1 MDKSSYSGSTCLAR
15 EFLESWM
22 VLIILMFGCTEE
34 DIRLKYINTHLTSV
48 NLLIVFLSNIYISFL
63 FVIDFICYQR

>member
-1 MDKSSYSGSTCLAR
+1 MRFLANVNFFQVPKVAYGENPACLAR

-34 DIRLKYINTHLTSV
+34 DIRLKYINT
-48 NLLIVFLSNIYISFL
+48 
-63 FVIDFICYQR
+63 D